1 MNFKSNK
8 SKLDFKVHY
17 NFVYMSIFVCVY
29 IYTPFF
35 VVFFFFTIGS
45 GCSSKKVDYFSYNFN
60 SSSALRLLHIS
71 TMLKNNR
78 ETHRYHKHPTI
89 RILKNG
95 GVLACQYFGQDCPL
109 QPQPPLSGC
118 CHDQREAF
126 GTMENVHDFKL
137 LQYVDTN

>member
-1 MNFKSNK
+1 MSFKSNK

-78 ETHRYHKHPTI
+78 ETHRYHAPYDQDSQEWWSSC
-89 RILKNG
+89 
-95 GVLACQYFGQDCPL
+95 LAIAPFSPNPL
-109 QPQPPLSGC
+109 LSGC

>member
-1 MNFKSNK
+1 MSFKSNK

-45 GCSSKKVDYFSYNFN
+45 GGSSKKVDYFSYNFN

-78 ETHRYHKHPTI
+78 ETHRYHAP
-89 RILKNG
+89 
-95 GVLACQYFGQDCPL
+95 YD
-109 QPQPPLSGC
+109 
-118 CHDQREAF
+118 
-126 GTMENVHDFKL
+126 
-137 LQYVDTN
+137 